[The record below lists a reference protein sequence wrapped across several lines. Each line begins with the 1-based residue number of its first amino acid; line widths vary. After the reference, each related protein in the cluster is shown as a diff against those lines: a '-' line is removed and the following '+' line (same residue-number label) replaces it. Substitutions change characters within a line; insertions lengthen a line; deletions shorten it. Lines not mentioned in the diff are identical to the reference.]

1 VNCGAVHEVLGD
13 AIQKAN
19 VMVALSY
26 DRIFRR
32 AKGLLVDRMM
42 SRSRPLA
49 GLSDDRLVERCKRRD
64 HEAFT
69 EIVERYK
76 TRVHWLVIR
85 TAGEAHAED
94 LTQEV
99 FLRAYQAIEA
109 FRGDSSFRTWLYRI
123 ARNLCITQLRKMGT
137 RGEHLPLDT
146 DGEEAIHHLLPASI
160 SNLEDEIDRRDL
172 SQAVRVLIARLPENY
187 RTVLTL
193 FYLEQ
198 LRYDEIAEI
207 MSIPMGTVKTY
218 IHRARLR
225 LRDIIL
231 AEPETVGLTNVE
243 DAAACEG
250 GDTP

>member
-1 VNCGAVHEVLGD
+1 MLAV
-13 AIQKAN
+13 
-19 VMVALSY
+19 SY
-26 DRIFRR
+26 DDIVRR
-32 AKGLLVDRMM
+32 AKGLLVGPAM

-49 GLSDDRLVERCKRRD
+49 GLSDDQLVERCRRHD
-64 HEAFT
+64 HEAFA

-76 TRVHWLVIR
+76 NRVHWLVIR

-109 FRGDSSFRTWLYRI
+109 FRGESSFRTWLYRI
-123 ARNLCITQLRKMGT
+123 ARNLCITHLRKMGT
-137 RGEHLPLDT
+137 RGEHVSLDL
-146 DGEEAIHHLLPASI
+146 DGEEAVHHLLPASA

-172 SQAVRVLIARLPENY
+172 SQAVRTLISRLPENY

-198 LRYDEIAEI
+198 VRYEEIAEI
-207 MSIPMGTVKTY
+207 MSIPLGTVKTY

-225 LRDIIL
+225 LRDMIL
-231 AEPETVGLTNVE
+231 AEPEMVGLTGVE
-243 DAAACEG
+243 DAATCEG
-250 GDTP
+250 GDVS